1 MNAHVKGAVWLSPI
15 GFRTSNNRDWSVPS
29 PFITKES
36 MQEINQSRL
45 PRVPNIARA
54 CCAAVDQT
62 LLDAGLFTPLL
73 SGSEESVRTGLV
85 VGNNFSSIHPIQDLQ
100 KEAEF
105 YGPNRVN
112 PAIFPNT
119 VYNALA
125 GYIAIHANIKGTN
138 TTLSGGIDTVP
149 AALFYGLKLLEKGRH
164 DRVIVC
170 NVHLHPLEKQN
181 ADVYSKNGAD
191 SSISFEERIT
201 VLLLERPGVGE
212 PAKYSLS
219 WELKK
224 VETLSEISLPDI
236 TESLDIE
243 LVKLLQDGGQVQHDD
258 IQGRFQNGD
267 LLKMRF
273 KENDDFFK
281 KGGDPR

>member
-1 MNAHVKGAVWLSPI
+1 MHAHVKGAAWLSPI
-15 GFRTSNNRDWSVPS
+15 GLRTANNRDWSAPS

-36 MQEINQSRL
+36 IQEIKRNRL
-45 PRVPNIARA
+45 PRVPDIARA
-54 CCAAVDQT
+54 CCAAVNQA
-62 LLDAGLFTPLL
+62 LLDAGLSAPLL
-73 SGSEESVRTGLV
+73 PGSEESERTGLV
-85 VGNNFSSIHPIQDLQ
+85 VGNNFSSMRPIQDLQ
-100 KEAEF
+100 KEAET

-138 TTLSGGIDTVP
+138 TTLSGGISTVP
-149 AALFYGLKLLEKGRH
+149 AAMYYGLKLLEKGRY

-170 NVHLHPLEKQN
+170 NVHLLPLEIQN
-181 ADVYSKNGAD
+181 EVVCSKNGAG
-191 SSISFEERIT
+191 SSIRFEERIT
-201 VLLLERPGVGE
+201 VLLLERSGVGRA
-212 PAKYSLS
+212 AKYSLS

-224 VETLSEISLPDI
+224 AETLPEFSLPSV

-243 LVKLLQDGGQVQHDD
+243 LIKLLQDGGEVQHDD

-267 LLKMRF
+267 LLKLRI
-273 KENDDFFK
+273 KANDDCCQK
-281 KGGDPR
+281 EAEHR